1 MSQPILT
8 CLDMEGVLTPEIW
21 LAVADKTGIEELR
34 VTTRE
39 IPDYDQL
46 MQQRLGVLKKH
57 GLKLPD
63 IQAVAA
69 TLDPLDGAD
78 DFLTWLRERC
88 QVVILSDTY
97 YEFVVSLMK
106 KLGNPTIFCHT
117 LGTDK
122 DGFISNYYL
131 RQRDQ
136 KRQAVIAFKGIGFRV
151 LAAGDSYN
159 DISMLKEADV
169 GMFFRPPSTIQSEF
183 PQFPVNQTYTE
194 IKDNLARAAGLPQ

>member
-21 LAVADKTGIEELR
+21 LAVADKSGIEELR

-57 GLKLPD
+57 GVKLSD

-69 TLDPLDGAD
+69 TLDPLDGAG
-78 DFLTWLRERC
+78 DFLAWLRERC

-97 YEFVVSLMK
+97 YEFVSSLMK

-117 LGTDK
+117 LGIDE
-122 DGFISNYYL
+122 DGFINNYYL

-183 PQFPVNQTYTE
+183 PQFPVTQTYTE
-194 IKDNLARAAGLPQ
+194 FKDHLSRAAGFPK

>member
-21 LAVADKTGIEELR
+21 LAVADKTGIDELR

-57 GLKLPD
+57 GVKLPD

-69 TLDPLDGAD
+69 TLDPLDGAG
-78 DFLTWLRERC
+78 DFLAWLRERC

-97 YEFVVSLMK
+97 YEFVASLMK

-117 LGTDK
+117 LGTDE
-122 DGFISNYYL
+122 DGFINNYYL

-169 GMFFRPPSTIQSEF
+169 GMFFRPPSTIQGEF

-194 IKDNLARAAGLPQ
+194 FTDNLARAAGLPK

>member
-46 MQQRLGVLKKH
+46 MQQRLTVLKKH
-57 GLKLPD
+57 NVKLPD
-63 IQAVAA
+63 IQSVAA
-69 TLDPLDGAD
+69 TLDPLDGAAG
-78 DFLTWLRERC
+78 FLAWLRERC

-97 YEFVVSLMK
+97 YEFVSSLMK

-117 LGTDK
+117 LGLTKMDSLT
-122 DGFISNYYL
+122 IIICVN
-131 RQRDQ
+131 
-136 KRQAVIAFKGIGFRV
+136 VIRSDR
-151 LAAGDSYN
+151 LS
-159 DISMLKEADV
+159 
-169 GMFFRPPSTIQSEF
+169 
-183 PQFPVNQTYTE
+183 
-194 IKDNLARAAGLPQ
+194 

>member
-46 MQQRLGVLKKH
+46 MQKRLGVLKKH
-57 GLKLPD
+57 GVKLQD

-69 TLDPLDGAD
+69 TLDPLDGAG
-78 DFLTWLRERC
+78 DFLTWLRDRC
-88 QVVILSDTY
+88 QVVILSDTF
-97 YEFVVSLMK
+97 YELISSLMK
-106 KLGNPTIFCHT
+106 KMGNPTIFCHT
-117 LGTDK
+117 FGTDE
-122 DGFISNYYL
+122 DGFINNFYL

-136 KRQAVIAFKGIGFRV
+136 KRQAVMAFKGMGFRV

-183 PQFPVNQTYTE
+183 PQFLVNHTYTE